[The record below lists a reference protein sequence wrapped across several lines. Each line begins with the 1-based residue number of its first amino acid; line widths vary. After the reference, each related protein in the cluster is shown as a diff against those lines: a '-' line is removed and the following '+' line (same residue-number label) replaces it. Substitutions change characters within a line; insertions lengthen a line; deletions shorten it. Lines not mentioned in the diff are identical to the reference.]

1 MSPPVTAQE
10 PAEWSSD
17 PAAAAKDPVG
27 TARRRY
33 FPAVE
38 GMRGVA
44 ALLVF
49 GGHLAVFSHPEGD
62 VAWTGGLWLARLGV
76 VVFFGISGFLLY
88 RPFVAARHSRRT
100 VAAMTPSFL
109 WRRAARILPAY
120 WVALSLA
127 LLWPALE
134 MSFAGPW
141 WVYYG
146 LLQVY
151 DLGWLSGGLPTAWS
165 LCVEAT
171 FYLALPLL
179 AGVLARRGAGSG
191 NRNGLRWELVVLSSL
206 GLASLV
212 AYSLLIDSWG
222 AIFLTMTLLSTFS
235 WFAWGML
242 LAVLQIERPRATSR
256 LSHLLSLPHVCWPLG
271 AAAFALVALEVP
283 RHLGFGKEL
292 RGGLE
297 VLLLGVVAML
307 LLAPTMLGD
316 EQRAVR
322 RVLANRT
329 MVFLGTISY
338 GIYLYHYLFVRSLL
352 NADFV
357 LESGHPVLYA
367 GLLAVVGTLA
377 FASASWYL
385 VERPLMRRARGGL
398 AIVGRRR
405 PGASAGSGDG
415 D

>member
-1 MSPPVTAQE
+1 VSPPVTAPE
-10 PAEWSSD
+10 PVEWSRD
-17 PAAAAKDPVG
+17 PAAAAKDPAG
-27 TARRRY
+27 AARRRY

-49 GGHLAVFSHPEGD
+49 GGHFLVFSHSDGD
-62 VAWTGGLWLARLGV
+62 TVWTAGLWFARLGV

-88 RPFVAARHSRRT
+88 RPFVAARHSSRT
-100 VAAMTPSFL
+100 VVAMTPSFL

-127 LLWPALE
+127 LVWPALE

-141 WVYYG
+141 WAYYG
-146 LLQVY
+146 LLQIY

-179 AGVLARRGAGSG
+179 AGVLAHRGVGSG
-191 NRNGLRWELVVLSSL
+191 NRHGLRWELAVLSSL

-212 AYSLLIDSWG
+212 VYGPLIDSPG
-222 AIFLTMTLLSTFS
+222 ASFLTMTLLSTFS

-242 LAVLQIERPRATSR
+242 LAVIQIERPRATSR
-256 LSHLLSLPHVCWPLG
+256 LGHLLSLPHVCWPLG
-271 AAAFALVALEVP
+271 AAVFALAALEVS
-283 RHLGFGKEL
+283 RHLGVGYGL
-292 RGGLE
+292 REGIP
-297 VLLLGVVAML
+297 VLLLGLAAML

-316 EQRAVR
+316 GQRTVR
-322 RVLANRT
+322 LVLANRA
-329 MVFLGTISY
+329 MVFAGTISY
-338 GIYLYHYLFVRSLL
+338 GIYLYHYPFVRSLL

-367 GLLAVVGTLA
+367 GLLAVVGTFA

-405 PGASAGSGDG
+405 RGAPAGTGGD
-415 D
+415 